1 MTENII
7 ILLLFT
13 LVVIALFILSA
24 CQLLL
29 FLRIKNERP
38 DAPTAAETGEELT
51 EAQKKA
57 LADAEK
63 FSSGLAAILDYDGT
77 KREGTK

>member
-13 LVVIALFILSA
+13 LVVIALFILSV

-29 FLRIKNERP
+29 FLRIKNGIDDAALRAAGLPAAFSARP
-38 DAPTAAETGEELT
+38 S
-51 EAQKKA
+51 Q
-57 LADAEK
+57 
-63 FSSGLAAILDYDGT
+63 
-77 KREGTK
+77 